1 MPDYLT
7 ATEEGVIL
15 ALKVQPRSSKNQLV
29 GLHEGALKIKLT
41 APPVAG
47 SANKCCCDFIA
58 QLLSVPARDIA
69 IITGATSRHK
79 RVLVKGLNRCDVVER
94 LGVKDDFGY

>member
-29 GLHEGALKIKLT
+29 GSHNGVLKVKLT

-47 SANKCCCDFIA
+47 SANKCCCDFLA
-58 QLLSVPARDIA
+58 KLLCVPARDIA

-79 RVLVKGLNRCDVVER
+79 RVLVKGLSSGDVVGR
-94 LGVKDDFGY
+94 LGIESDH